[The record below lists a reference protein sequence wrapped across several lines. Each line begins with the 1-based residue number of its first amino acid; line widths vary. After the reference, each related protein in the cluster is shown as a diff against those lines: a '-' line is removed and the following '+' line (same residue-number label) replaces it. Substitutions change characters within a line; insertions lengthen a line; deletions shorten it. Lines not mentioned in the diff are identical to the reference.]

1 MCGFTGAISL
11 NSIDRKNVQEANG
24 IIDCRGPDA
33 KCNVEK
39 KLKSFNINFWFNR
52 LSILDLS
59 NEANQPMYSKEF
71 KTMIMFN
78 GEIFNHIELRR
89 ELSQKGLN
97 FYTSHSDTE
106 TILVGLSYFGIEFVN
121 KLRGQFAIVFLD
133 EKNSKLYFIRDRLG
147 QKPLYYYFDKENIY
161 FGSSLLSVL
170 KISKKYDIDEIQLFN
185 YLNYGIISSPNT
197 IFKNIYKLKPSEIIK
212 IDLQNDDFITTKSN
226 YWNIENFIDNK
237 PFNVEDFH
245 NLFSEAV
252 NLRISADVPVANF
265 LSGGLD
271 STSIVKKLV
280 DSGKDVNSFSVYF
293 QDKKYDESIFINQVV
308 NKYNLNHN
316 FTTISEKID
325 IKDIEQALNSM
336 DEPYSDPSVLPSFII
351 SNQIGKH
358 FKVAISGDGGDEL
371 LGGYERTMQSF
382 NKSNLFSN
390 LISKTYNFYPP
401 YLGTGN
407 RFLSKSNNLEIK
419 YKSFLED
426 KKLLNLLKVN
436 SSEYSFADG
445 LNYEDDNYYKKLLV
459 AEYKYFLPEMMMYKI
474 DRTSMANSLE
484 VRSPFVDHKLIE
496 YIISADNSYFNP
508 RNSKEILKTY
518 LSNDF
523 SNEFLSRK
531 KQGFVFNVENWVF
544 DNLNLINENIS
555 NGYVLNNLN
564 KNILKLLSINKS
576 RINGQRIWKIFVLE
590 NYLIRTLSKSL

>member
-11 NSIDRKNVQEANG
+11 NAIDKKAIQKANE

-39 KLKSFNINFWFNR
+39 KLRNFNINFWFNR

-59 NEANQPMYSKEF
+59 DEANQPMYSKEF
-71 KTMIMFN
+71 KTLIMFN
-78 GEIFNHIELRR
+78 GEIFNHVELRK
-89 ELSQKGLN
+89 ELSEKGLN
-97 FYTSHSDTE
+97 FHTSHSDTE

-121 KLRGQFAIVFLD
+121 KLRGQFSIVFLD

-147 QKPLYYYFDKENIY
+147 QKPLYYYFDNENLY

-170 KISKKYDIDEIQLFN
+170 KILKNYDIDENQLFN

-212 IDLQNDDFITTKSN
+212 IDFQNDNFITTKSN

-237 PFNVEDFH
+237 TFNVEDFH

-280 DSGKDVNSFSVYF
+280 DSGRSVNSFSVYF

-316 FTTISEKID
+316 FSTISEKID
-325 IKDIEQALNSM
+325 IKVIDQALNSM

-382 NKSNLFSN
+382 KRSNLFSN
-390 LISKTYNFYPP
+390 LISKSYNFYPS

-419 YKSFLED
+419 YRSYLED

-459 AEYKYFLPEMMMYKI
+459 ADYKYFLPEMMMYKI

-496 YIISADNSYFNP
+496 YVISTDNSYFNP
-508 RNSKEILKTY
+508 SNSKEILKTY

-523 SNEFLSRK
+523 SDEFLSRK

-564 KNILKLLSINKS
+564 KNILNMLSINKS

>member
-11 NSIDRKNVQEANG
+11 NAIDKKAIQKANE

-39 KLKSFNINFWFNR
+39 KLRNFNINFWFNR

-59 NEANQPMYSKEF
+59 DEANQPMYSKEF
-71 KTMIMFN
+71 KTLIMFN
-78 GEIFNHIELRR
+78 GEIFNHVELRK
-89 ELSQKGLN
+89 ELSEKGLN
-97 FYTSHSDTE
+97 FHTSHSDTE

-121 KLRGQFAIVFLD
+121 KLRGQFSIVFLD

-147 QKPLYYYFDKENIY
+147 QKPLYYYFDNENLY

-170 KISKKYDIDEIQLFN
+170 KILKNYDIDENQLFN

-212 IDLQNDDFITTKSN
+212 IDFQNDNFITTKSN

-237 PFNVEDFH
+237 TFNVEDFH

-280 DSGKDVNSFSVYF
+280 DSGRSVNSFSVYF

-316 FTTISEKID
+316 FSTISEKID
-325 IKDIEQALNSM
+325 IKVIDQALNSM

-382 NKSNLFSN
+382 KRSNLFSN
-390 LISKTYNFYPP
+390 LISKSYNFYPS

-419 YKSFLED
+419 YRSYLED

-459 AEYKYFLPEMMMYKI
+459 ADYKYFLPEMMMYKI

-496 YIISADNSYFNP
+496 YVISTDNSYFNP
-508 RNSKEILKTY
+508 SNSKEILKTY

-523 SNEFLSRK
+523 SDEFLSRK

>member
-11 NSIDRKNVQEANG
+11 NAVDSNVVQKANE
-24 IIDCRGPDA
+24 IIECRGPDA

-39 KLKSFNINFWFNR
+39 KLRNFNINFWFNR

-59 NEANQPMYSKEF
+59 DEANQPMYSKEF
-71 KTMIMFN
+71 KTLIMFN
-78 GEIFNHIELRR
+78 GEIFNHVELRK
-89 ELSQKGLN
+89 ELSEKGLN
-97 FYTSHSDTE
+97 FHTSHSDTE

-121 KLRGQFAIVFLD
+121 KLRGQFSIVFLD
-133 EKNSKLYFIRDRLG
+133 EKNSILYFIRDRLG
-147 QKPLYYYFDKENIY
+147 QKPLYYYFDNENLY

-170 KISKKYDIDEIQLFN
+170 KILKNYDIDENQLFN

-212 IDLQNDDFITTKSN
+212 IDFQNDNFITTKSN

-237 PFNVEDFH
+237 TFNVEDFH
-245 NLFSEAV
+245 YLFSEAV

-280 DSGKDVNSFSVYF
+280 DSGRSVNSFSVYF

-316 FTTISEKID
+316 FSTISEKID
-325 IKDIEQALNSM
+325 IKVIDQALNSM

-371 LGGYERTMQSF
+371 LGGYERTMKSF
-382 NKSNLFSN
+382 NRSNLFSN

-401 YLGTGN
+401 FLGTGN

-419 YKSFLED
+419 YRSFLED
-426 KKLLNLLKVN
+426 KKLLNLLKIN

-445 LNYEDDNYYKKLLV
+445 LSYEVENYYKKLLV
-459 AEYKYFLPEMMMYKI
+459 ADYKYFLPEMMMYKI
-474 DRTSMANSLE
+474 DRTSMSNSLE

-496 YIISADNSYFNP
+496 YVISTDNSYFNP
-508 RNSKEILKTY
+508 SNSKEILKTY

-564 KNILKLLSINKS
+564 KNILNLLSINKS

>member
-11 NSIDRKNVQEANG
+11 NAIDNKAIQKANE

-39 KLKSFNINFWFNR
+39 KLRNFNINFWFNR

-78 GEIFNHIELRR
+78 GEIFNHVELRK
-89 ELSQKGLN
+89 ELSEKGLN

-121 KLRGQFAIVFLD
+121 KLRGQFSIVFLD

-147 QKPLYYYFDKENIY
+147 QKPLYYYFDNENLY

-170 KISKKYDIDEIQLFN
+170 KILKNYDIDENQLFN

-197 IFKNIYKLKPSEIIK
+197 IFKNIYKLKPSEIVK
-212 IDLQNDDFITTKSN
+212 IDFQNDNFITTKSN

-280 DSGKDVNSFSVYF
+280 DSGRDVNSFSVYF

-382 NKSNLFSN
+382 NRSNLFSN

-419 YKSFLED
+419 YRSFLED

-436 SSEYSFADG
+436 SSEYSFANG

-459 AEYKYFLPEMMMYKI
+459 ADYKYFLPEMMMYKI

-496 YIISADNSYFNP
+496 YVISADNSYFNP

-523 SNEFLSRK
+523 SNQFLYRK

-564 KNILKLLSINKS
+564 KNILNLLSINKS

>member
-11 NSIDRKNVQEANG
+11 NAIDKKAIQKANE

-39 KLKSFNINFWFNR
+39 KLRNFNINFWFNR

-59 NEANQPMYSKEF
+59 DEANQPMYSKEF
-71 KTMIMFN
+71 KTLIMFN
-78 GEIFNHIELRR
+78 GEIFNHVELRK
-89 ELSQKGLN
+89 ELSEKGLN
-97 FYTSHSDTE
+97 FHTSHSDTE

-121 KLRGQFAIVFLD
+121 KLRGQFSIVFLD

-147 QKPLYYYFDKENIY
+147 QKPLYYYFDNENLY

-170 KISKKYDIDEIQLFN
+170 KILKNYDIDENQLFN

-212 IDLQNDDFITTKSN
+212 IDFQNDNFITTKSN

-237 PFNVEDFH
+237 TFNVEDFH

-280 DSGKDVNSFSVYF
+280 DSGRSVNSFSVYF

-316 FTTISEKID
+316 FSTISEKID
-325 IKDIEQALNSM
+325 IKVIDQALNSM

-371 LGGYERTMQSF
+371 LGGYERTMQSIDR
-382 NKSNLFSN
+382 SNLFSN

-401 YLGTGN
+401 FLGTGN

-419 YKSFLED
+419 YRSYLED

-459 AEYKYFLPEMMMYKI
+459 ADYKYFLPEMMMYKI

-496 YIISADNSYFNP
+496 YVISTDNSYFNP
-508 RNSKEILKTY
+508 SNSKEILKTY

-523 SNEFLSRK
+523 SDEFLSRK

-564 KNILKLLSINKS
+564 KNILNMLSINKS

>member
-280 DSGKDVNSFSVYF
+280 DNGRSVNSFSVYF

-316 FTTISEKID
+316 FSTISKKID
-325 IKDIEQALNSM
+325 IKDIDQALNSM

-371 LGGYERTMQSF
+371 LGGYERTMQSIDR
-382 NKSNLFSN
+382 SNLFSN

-401 YLGTGN
+401 FLGTGN
-407 RFLSKSNNLEIK
+407 RLLSKSNNLEIK
-419 YKSFLED
+419 YRSFLED

-445 LNYEDDNYYKKLLV
+445 LNYEDDNYYKKLL
-459 AEYKYFLPEMMMYKI
+459 AADYKYFLPEMMMYKI

-496 YIISADNSYFNP
+496 YVISTDNSYFNP
-508 RNSKEILKTY
+508 SNSKEILKTY

-523 SNEFLSRK
+523 SNQFLSRK
-531 KQGFVFNVENWVF
+531 KQGFVFNVEKWVF

-564 KNILKLLSINKS
+564 KNIINLLSINKS